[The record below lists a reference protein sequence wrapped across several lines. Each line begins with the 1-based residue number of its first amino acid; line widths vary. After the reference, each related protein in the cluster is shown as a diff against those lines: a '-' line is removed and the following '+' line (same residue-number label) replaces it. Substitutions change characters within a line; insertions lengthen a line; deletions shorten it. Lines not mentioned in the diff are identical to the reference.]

1 MMQELL
7 EQLKLPLIGWVMNNK
22 ILILDDEDPI
32 RQFMKINLDYQGYQ
46 TVEASSGEEALK
58 VFEEEKPAVAILD
71 IMLPGISGYEVCEK
85 IRDMSPMTGIIM
97 VSAKSQD
104 IDKILGLEKG
114 ADDYIIKPFNPQELI
129 LRVKSLMR
137 RVNLNPSNQAN
148 TETKS
153 LRDGP
158 FTLDIYSKT
167 FFKDDKEI
175 DVTPTEFTILE
186 YFIKNKGKAMTR
198 DEIMKETWGENYSND
213 TKIVD
218 VNIRRIRAKIEENPA
233 KPAFIETVWGTG
245 YRWK

>member
-1 MMQELL
+1 
-7 EQLKLPLIGWVMNNK
+7 MNNK

-46 TVEASSGEEALK
+46 TIEASSGEEALRL
-58 VFEEEKPAVAILD
+58 VDEENPAVAILD
-71 IMLPGISGYEVCEK
+71 IMLPGISGLEVCEK
-85 IRDMSPMTGIIM
+85 IRDKYPMTGIIM

-137 RVNLNPSNQAN
+137 RVNLNPVS
-148 TETKS
+148 TESENNKS
-153 LRDGP
+153 LKDGS

-167 FFKDDKEI
+167 FYKDDIEI

-198 DEIMKETWGENYSND
+198 DEIMKETWGDNYSND

-233 KPAFIETVWGTG
+233 KPEFIETVWGTG

>member
-1 MMQELL
+1 
-7 EQLKLPLIGWVMNNK
+7 MNNK

-46 TVEASSGEEALK
+46 TVEAASGEEALRI
-58 VFEEEKPAVAILD
+58 FEEEKPAVAILD

-114 ADDYIIKPFNPQELI
+114 ADDYIMKPFNPQELI

-137 RVNLNPSNQAN
+137 RVNLNPRGEKS
-148 TETKS
+148 EEIKS
-153 LRDGP
+153 LTDGP

-167 FFKDDKEI
+167 FFKGEKEI

-198 DEIMKETWGENYSND
+198 DEIMRETWGDNYSND

-233 KPAFIETVWGTG
+233 KPEFIETVWGTG

>member
-1 MMQELL
+1 
-7 EQLKLPLIGWVMNNK
+7 MNNK

>member
-1 MMQELL
+1 
-7 EQLKLPLIGWVMNNK
+7 MNNK

-46 TVEASSGEEALK
+46 TVEAASGEEALRI
-58 VFEEEKPAVAILD
+58 FEEEKPAVAILD

-137 RVNLNPSNQAN
+137 RVNLNPGGEKS
-148 TETKS
+148 EEIKS
-153 LRDGP
+153 LNDGP

-167 FFKDDKEI
+167 FFKGEKEI

-198 DEIMKETWGENYSND
+198 DEIMRETWGDNYSND

-233 KPAFIETVWGTG
+233 KPEFIETVWGTG

>member
-1 MMQELL
+1 
-7 EQLKLPLIGWVMNNK
+7 MNNK

-46 TVEASSGEEALK
+46 TYEAASGEEALR
-58 VFEEEKPAVAILD
+58 VFDEVKPAVAILD
-71 IMLPGISGYEVCEK
+71 IMLPGISGYDVCEK
-85 IRDMSPMTGIIM
+85 IRDKSPMTGIIM

-137 RVNLNPSNQAN
+137 RVNLKAENES
-148 TETKS
+148 EKEVKS
-153 LRDGP
+153 LKDGP

-167 FFKDDKEI
+167 FYKDDREI

-233 KPAFIETVWGTG
+233 KPQFIETVWGTG

>member
-1 MMQELL
+1 
-7 EQLKLPLIGWVMNNK
+7 MNNK

-46 TVEASSGEEALK
+46 TVEAASGEEALRI
-58 VFEEEKPAVAILD
+58 FEEEKPAVAILD

-85 IRDMSPMTGIIM
+85 IRDMTPMTGIIM

-137 RVNLNPSNQAN
+137 RVNLNPGGEKS
-148 TETKS
+148 EEIKS
-153 LRDGP
+153 LTDGP

-167 FFKDDKEI
+167 FFKGEKEI

-198 DEIMKETWGENYSND
+198 DEIMRETWGDNYSND

-233 KPAFIETVWGTG
+233 KPEFIETVWGTG

>member
-1 MMQELL
+1 MEN
-7 EQLKLPLIGWVMNNK
+7 KK
-22 ILILDDEDPI
+22 ILIVDDEASI

-46 TVEASSGEEALK
+46 TVEAASGEEAIK
-58 VFEEEKPAVAILD
+58 IFEQEKPAVAILD

-85 IRDMSPMTGIIM
+85 IRSLSPMTGIIM

-129 LRVKSLMR
+129 LRVRSLMR
-137 RVNLNPSNQAN
+137 RVNLVQTDSKEKGKDNI
-148 TETKS
+148 T
-153 LRDGP
+153 DGP
-158 FTLDIYSKT
+158 FTLDVYAKSFYKG
-167 FFKDDKEI
+167 DREI
-175 DVTPTEFTILE
+175 DVTPTEFTILQN
-186 YFIKNKGKAMTR
+186 FIKNKGKAMTR
-198 DEIMKETWGENYSND
+198 DEIMAQTWGENYSND

-233 KPAFIETVWGTG
+233 KPEYIETVWGTG

>member
-1 MMQELL
+1 
-7 EQLKLPLIGWVMNNK
+7 MNNK

-137 RVNLNPSNQAN
+137 RVNLNPSNEDKN
-148 TETKS
+148 EEKS
-153 LRDGP
+153 LKDGP

-167 FFKDDKEI
+167 FYKDDREI

-186 YFIKNKGKAMTR
+186 YFIRNKGKAMTR
-198 DEIMKETWGENYSND
+198 DEIMKETWGDNYSND

>member
-1 MMQELL
+1 
-7 EQLKLPLIGWVMNNK
+7 MNNK

-46 TVEASSGEEALK
+46 TVEASSGEEALRI
-58 VFEEEKPAVAILD
+58 FEEEKPAVAILD

-85 IRDMSPMTGIIM
+85 IRDKSPMTGIIM

-137 RVNLNPSNQAN
+137 RVNLNPAGESSD
-148 TETKS
+148 EVKS
-153 LRDGP
+153 LTDGP

-167 FFKDDKEI
+167 FFKNEQEI
-175 DVTPTEFTILE
+175 DVTPTEFTIIE

-198 DEIMKETWGENYSND
+198 DEIMKETWGDNYSND

-233 KPAFIETVWGTG
+233 KPEYIETVWGTG

>member
-1 MMQELL
+1 
-7 EQLKLPLIGWVMNNK
+7 MNNK

-46 TVEASSGEEALK
+46 TVEAASGEEALRI
-58 VFEEEKPAVAILD
+58 FEEEKPAVAILD

-114 ADDYIIKPFNPQELI
+114 ADDYIMKPFNPQELI

-137 RVNLNPSNQAN
+137 RVNLNPGGEKS
-148 TETKS
+148 EEIKS
-153 LRDGP
+153 LTDGP

-167 FFKDDKEI
+167 FFKGEKEI

-198 DEIMKETWGENYSND
+198 DEIMRETWGDNYSND

-233 KPAFIETVWGTG
+233 KPEFIETVWGTG

>member
-1 MMQELL
+1 
-7 EQLKLPLIGWVMNNK
+7 MNNK

-46 TVEASSGEEALK
+46 TVEAASGEEALRI
-58 VFEEEKPAVAILD
+58 FEEEKPAVAILD

-137 RVNLNPSNQAN
+137 RVNLNPGG
-148 TETKS
+148 EKS
-153 LRDGP
+153 EEIKNLTDGP

-167 FFKDDKEI
+167 FFKGEKEI

-198 DEIMKETWGENYSND
+198 DEIMRETWGDNYSND

-233 KPAFIETVWGTG
+233 KPEFIETVWGTG

>member
-1 MMQELL
+1 
-7 EQLKLPLIGWVMNNK
+7 MNNK

-46 TVEASSGEEALK
+46 TVEAASGEEALRI
-58 VFEEEKPAVAILD
+58 FDEENPSVAILD

-85 IRDMSPMTGIIM
+85 IREKSPMTGIIM

-137 RVNLNPSNQAN
+137 RVNLNPAGDSG
-148 TETKS
+148 EEVKS
-153 LRDGP
+153 LSDGP

-167 FFKDDKEI
+167 FYKDDREI

-198 DEIMKETWGENYSND
+198 DEIMKETWGDNYSND

-233 KPAFIETVWGTG
+233 KPEFIETVWGTG

>member
-1 MMQELL
+1 
-7 EQLKLPLIGWVMNNK
+7 MNNK

-58 VFEEEKPAVAILD
+58 VFDEEKPAVAILD

-85 IRDMSPMTGIIM
+85 IRDKSPMTGIIM

-137 RVNLNPSNQAN
+137 RVNLNPSNESENQA
-148 TETKS
+148 KS
-153 LRDGP
+153 LKDGP

-167 FFKDDKEI
+167 FYKDDKEI

-186 YFIKNKGKAMTR
+186 YFIRNKGKAMTR
-198 DEIMKETWGENYSND
+198 DEIMRETWGDNYSND

>member
-1 MMQELL
+1 
-7 EQLKLPLIGWVMNNK
+7 MNNK

-46 TVEASSGEEALK
+46 TVEAASGEEALRI
-58 VFEEEKPAVAILD
+58 FEEEKPAVAILD

-137 RVNLNPSNQAN
+137 RVNLNPGREKS
-148 TETKS
+148 EEIKS
-153 LRDGP
+153 LNDGP

-167 FFKDDKEI
+167 FFKGEKEI

-198 DEIMKETWGENYSND
+198 DEIMRETWGDNYSND

-233 KPAFIETVWGTG
+233 KPEFIETVWGTG

>member
-1 MMQELL
+1 
-7 EQLKLPLIGWVMNNK
+7 MNNK

-46 TVEASSGEEALK
+46 TIEASSGEEALRL
-58 VFEEEKPAVAILD
+58 VDEEQPAVAILD
-71 IMLPGISGYEVCEK
+71 IMLPGISGLEVCEK
-85 IRDMSPMTGIIM
+85 IRDKYPMTGIIM

-137 RVNLNPSNQAN
+137 RVNLNPVSTGN
-148 TETKS
+148 EDVKS
-153 LRDGP
+153 LKDGP

-167 FFKDDKEI
+167 FYKDDIEI

-198 DEIMKETWGENYSND
+198 DEIMKKTWGDNYSND

-233 KPAFIETVWGTG
+233 KPEYIETVWGTG

>member
-1 MMQELL
+1 
-7 EQLKLPLIGWVMNNK
+7 MNNK

-46 TVEASSGEEALK
+46 TVEAASGEEALRI
-58 VFEEEKPAVAILD
+58 FDEENPAVAILD

-85 IRDMSPMTGIIM
+85 IREKSPMTGIIM

-137 RVNLNPSNQAN
+137 RVNLNPADDSG
-148 TETKS
+148 EEVKS
-153 LRDGP
+153 LSDGP

-167 FFKDDKEI
+167 FYKDDREI

-198 DEIMKETWGENYSND
+198 DEIMKETWGDNYSND

-233 KPAFIETVWGTG
+233 KPEFIETVWGTG

>member
-137 RVNLNPSNQAN
+137 RVNLNPSNQKN

>member
-1 MMQELL
+1 
-7 EQLKLPLIGWVMNNK
+7 MNNK

-137 RVNLNPSNQAN
+137 RVNLNPSNQKN

>member
-1 MMQELL
+1 
-7 EQLKLPLIGWVMNNK
+7 MNNK

-137 RVNLNPSNQAN
+137 RVNLNPSNQ
-148 TETKS
+148 EEIEIKS
-153 LRDGP
+153 LKDGP

-167 FFKDDKEI
+167 FYKDDKEI

-198 DEIMKETWGENYSND
+198 DEIMKETWGDDYSND

>member
-1 MMQELL
+1 
-7 EQLKLPLIGWVMNNK
+7 MNNK

-46 TVEASSGEEALK
+46 TVEAASGEEALRI
-58 VFEEEKPAVAILD
+58 FDEEKPAVAILD

-85 IRDMSPMTGIIM
+85 IRDKSPMTGIIM

-137 RVNLNPSNQAN
+137 RVNLNPSNSSA
-148 TETKS
+148 EEVKS
-153 LRDGP
+153 LTDGP

-167 FFKDDKEI
+167 FFKDDVEI

-198 DEIMKETWGENYSND
+198 DEIMKETWGDNYSND

-233 KPAFIETVWGTG
+233 KPEYIETVWGPG
-245 YRWK
+245 YRWT

>member
-1 MMQELL
+1 
-7 EQLKLPLIGWVMNNK
+7 MNNK

-85 IRDMSPMTGIIM
+85 IRDKSPMTGIIM

-137 RVNLNPSNQAN
+137 RVNLNPSDVSENDS
-148 TETKS
+148 KS
-153 LRDGP
+153 LKDGP

-167 FFKDDKEI
+167 FYKDDREI

-198 DEIMKETWGENYSND
+198 DEIMRETWGDNYSND

>member
-1 MMQELL
+1 
-7 EQLKLPLIGWVMNNK
+7 MNNK

-46 TVEASSGEEALK
+46 TVEAASGEEALRI
-58 VFEEEKPAVAILD
+58 FDEEKPAVAILD

-85 IRDMSPMTGIIM
+85 IRDKSPMTGIIM

-137 RVNLNPSNQAN
+137 RVNLNPSDQSDN
-148 TETKS
+148 EVKS
-153 LRDGP
+153 LKDGP

-167 FFKDDKEI
+167 FYKNNQEI

-198 DEIMKETWGENYSND
+198 DEIMKETWGDNYSND

-233 KPAFIETVWGTG
+233 KPEFIETVWGTG

>member
-1 MMQELL
+1 M
-7 EQLKLPLIGWVMNNK
+7 VNNK
-22 ILILDDEDPI
+22 ILIVDDEDPI

-46 TVEASSGEEALK
+46 TVEASSGEEAIK
-58 VFEEEKPAVAILD
+58 IFEKEKPAVAILD

-85 IRDMSPMTGIIM
+85 IRTQSPMTGIIM

-137 RVNLNPSNQAN
+137 RVNLSQSTSKEENKDVIS
-148 TETKS
+148 
-153 LRDGP
+153 DGP
-158 FTLDIYSKT
+158 FTLDIYAKS
-167 FFKDDKEI
+167 FFKNDMEI
-175 DVTPTEFTILE
+175 DVTPTEFTILQN
-186 YFIKNKGKAMTR
+186 FIKNKGKAMTR
-198 DEIMKETWGENYSND
+198 DEIMAKTWGDSYSND

-218 VNIRRIRAKIEENPA
+218 VNIRRIRAKIEDNPA
-233 KPAFIETVWGTG
+233 KPEYIETVWGTG